1 MEEIVEKL
9 KELGLNSYE
18 AKVYLALLKKYPA
31 TGYEISK
38 IADIPQ
44 ARAYDTLKALEIQ
57 HIVTSSGEKPVTYS
71 PIKPK
76 DLTKRFKRKIDST
89 IDFLEKKLPNVKE
102 NYSEPILTIN
112 GRAKIINKVIEII
125 NNARKNIYLEIWSQD
140 YKYIESHLLDAYNR
154 GLDIKIVGYDN
165 FSSNFGTVFK
175 NDTSRML
182 EHYSGERFIFMTAD
196 NEEGIFGK
204 VEPRKNVEADA
215 LWSKNPEIVYLIK
228 AFIARD
234 MFLIDIE
241 DHFPEQLR
249 YFYGAGL
256 KKLRDKILH

>member
-1 MEEIVEKL
+1 
-9 KELGLNSYE
+9 
-18 AKVYLALLKKYPA
+18 
-31 TGYEISK
+31 
-38 IADIPQ
+38 
-44 ARAYDTLKALEIQ
+44 
-57 HIVTSSGEKPVTYS
+57 
-71 PIKPK
+71 
-76 DLTKRFKRKIDST
+76 
-89 IDFLEKKLPNVKE
+89 
-102 NYSEPILTIN
+102 
-112 GRAKIINKVIEII
+112 
-125 NNARKNIYLEIWSQD
+125 
-140 YKYIESHLLDAYNR
+140 
-154 GLDIKIVGYDN
+154 
-165 FSSNFGTVFK
+165 
-175 NDTSRML
+175 ML
-182 EHYSGERFIFMTAD
+182 EHYSGERFIFMNVD